1 MRDDYQAR
9 LEKWGLSKTQAQ
21 IYLALVSHPK
31 PLGASAL
38 AAAAGVPRPSVYS
51 VLESL
56 VDKGMVRTGEGYRSQ
71 FAALPPEEIL
81 PRLMAAEKERVA
93 ERELLTGELVRELG
107 LLAGEKVKVSETEL
121 IEVLRDPRVVE
132 AGFRKLQREAE
143 NEVHALV
150 KAPFVLEKLN
160 RQGNPAEHES
170 LGRGVKHRA
179 IYESALLKDEHVAP
193 FLQSWIAAGEEARSF
208 DGELPLKL
216 VLFDSKIA
224 WVPLET
230 DAMRHPVV
238 SVLIRH
244 HALGQALR
252 LLFEYLWHESKP
264 IVFERKRTPR
274 QTKQRVRLSRK

>member
-1 MRDDYQAR
+1 
-9 LEKWGLSKTQAQ
+9 
-21 IYLALVSHPK
+21 
-31 PLGASAL
+31 
-38 AAAAGVPRPSVYS
+38 
-51 VLESL
+51 
-56 VDKGMVRTGEGYRSQ
+56 
-71 FAALPPEEIL
+71 
-81 PRLMAAEKERVA
+81 MAAEKERVA

-107 LLAGEKVKVSETEL
+107 LLAGEKEKVSETEL

-143 NEVHALV
+143 SEVHALV
-150 KAPFVLEKLN
+150 KAPFVLQKLN
-160 RQGNPAEHES
+160 RQGNPAEQES

-179 IYESALLKDEHVAP
+179 IYESALLTDEHVAP
-193 FLQSWIAAGEEARSF
+193 FLKSWIAAGEEARSF

-230 DAMRHPVV
+230 DAMRHPIV

-252 LLFEYLWHESKP
+252 LLFEYLWQESEP

-274 QTKQRVRLSRK
+274 QRKQRLRTSPRK